1 MFRKISIAA
10 MMIGLSASVS
20 VSATASASG
29 AATNIS
35 WWHGMGGAN
44 ADVIN
49 EVSKRF
55 NESQQACA
63 LTPVSKGSY
72 EEALASGIAAFRAG
86 EQPNILQ
93 VFDAG
98 AATIMNAKGAI
109 IPAED
114 LINKAGYSF
123 DREAFIEGV
132 RYFYAA
138 ADGKFVGMPFN
149 SSAPIMYI
157 NNDAFK
163 KAGVN
168 APTSWEEFE
177 EVAPK
182 LKEAGYIPL
191 TAAQLTWQFTENF
204 FSRHNIQFATNNN
217 GYDSVSDTK
226 LNVTDPHL
234 IKMFEKLKE
243 WSDNGY
249 YGYYGAGWN
258 DNQKPFDD
266 DKVALFIGS
275 SGSFGGLQK
284 TAKMSFSADFLP
296 YWKGI
301 NGAGTNSFIGG
312 AALFA
317 MAGKSDA
324 ENKCVADFFQF
335 LTSPEVQKY
344 YHQATGYV
352 AITKAAY
359 ELAKSEGYYEKTPI
373 AEVGIKQLIL
383 PSGEW
388 SKGYR
393 LGFYPQIR
401 SIMERE
407 YNRIFAG
414 ETTVQQAFET
424 IEKEG
429 NELLVRFA
437 KTAN

>member
-1 MFRKISIAA
+1 MFRKLSIAA
-10 MMIGLSASVS
+10 LTLT
-20 VSATASASG
+20 VSATSSM

-44 ADVIN
+44 AEVIN

-55 NESQQACA
+55 NESQQSCA
-63 LTPVSKGSY
+63 LTPVSKGTY
-72 EEALASGIAAFRAG
+72 EEALASGIAAFRSG

-98 AATIMNAKGAI
+98 AATIINAKGATV
-109 IPAED
+109 PAED
-114 LINKAGYSF
+114 LINNAGYKF

-138 ADGKFVGMPFN
+138 PDGKFVGMPFN

-157 NNDAFK
+157 NTEALK
-163 KAGVN
+163 KAGVE
-168 APTSWEEFE
+168 APKTWEEFE
-177 EVAPK
+177 AIAPK

-191 TAAQLTWQFTENF
+191 TASQLTWQFTENF
-204 FSRHNIQFATNNN
+204 FSRQNIQFATNNN
-217 GYDSVSDTK
+217 GYDSVQGTELK
-226 LNVTDPHL
+226 VTDPNL
-234 IKMFEKLKE
+234 IMMFEKLKD
-243 WSDNGY
+243 WADKGY
-249 YGYYGAGWN
+249 FGFYGAGWA
-258 DNQKPFDD
+258 DNQKPFDEG
-266 DKVALFIGS
+266 KVAFWIGS

-284 TAKMSFSADFLP
+284 TAKMEFSADFLP
-296 YWKGI
+296 YWKAV
-301 NGAGTNSFIGG
+301 NGAGTNTFIGG

-317 MAGKSDA
+317 MAGKPDA

-359 ELAKSEGYYEKTPI
+359 ELAKSEGYYEKTPV
-373 AEVGIKQLIL
+373 AEVGIKQLML

-401 SIMERE
+401 TIMERE

-414 ETTVQQAFET
+414 ETTVKQAFET
-424 IEKEG
+424 VEKEG
-429 NELLVRFA
+429 NDLLTRFA

>member
-1 MFRKISIAA
+1 MFRKLSIAA
-10 MMIGLSASVS
+10 LTLT
-20 VSATASASG
+20 VSATSSM

-49 EVSKRF
+49 EISKRF
-55 NESQQACA
+55 NESQQSCA

-72 EEALASGIAAFRAG
+72 EEALASGIAAFRSG

-98 AATIMNAKGAI
+98 AATIINAKGATV
-109 IPAED
+109 PAED
-114 LINKAGYSF
+114 LINNAGYKF

-138 ADGKFVGMPFN
+138 PDGKFVGMPFN

-157 NNDAFK
+157 NTDALK
-163 KAGVN
+163 KAGVE
-168 APTSWEEFE
+168 APKTWEEFE
-177 EVAPK
+177 AIAPK

-191 TAAQLTWQFTENF
+191 TASQLTWQFTENF
-204 FSRHNIQFATNNN
+204 FSRQNIQFATNNN
-217 GYDSVSDTK
+217 GYDSIQDTK
-226 LNVTDPHL
+226 LNVTDPNL
-234 IKMFEKLKE
+234 IMMFDKLKD
-243 WSDNGY
+243 WADKGY
-249 YGYYGAGWN
+249 FGFYGAGWA
-258 DNQKPFDD
+258 DNQKPFDEG
-266 DKVALFIGS
+266 KVAFWIGS

-284 TAKMSFSADFLP
+284 TAKMEFSADFLP
-296 YWKGI
+296 YWKAVD
-301 NGAGTNSFIGG
+301 GAGTNTFIGG

-317 MAGKSDA
+317 MAGKPDA

-359 ELAKSEGYYEKTPI
+359 ELAKSEGYYEKTPV
-373 AEVGIKQLIL
+373 AEVGIKQLML

-401 SIMERE
+401 TIMERE
-407 YNRIFAG
+407 YNRIFSG
-414 ETTVQQAFET
+414 ETTVKQAFET
-424 IEKEG
+424 VEKEG
-429 NELLVRFA
+429 NDLLTRFA

>member
-10 MMIGLSASVS
+10 LTLT
-20 VSATASASG
+20 VSATSSM

-44 ADVIN
+44 AEVIN
-49 EVSKRF
+49 ELSKRF
-55 NESQQACA
+55 NASQQSCA

-72 EEALASGIAAFRAG
+72 EEALASGIAAFRSG

-98 AATIMNAKGAI
+98 AATIINAKGATV
-109 IPAED
+109 PAED
-114 LINKAGYSF
+114 LINNAGYKF

-138 ADGKFVGMPFN
+138 PDGKFVGMPFN

-157 NNDAFK
+157 NTEALK
-163 KAGVN
+163 KAGVE
-168 APTSWEEFE
+168 APKTWEEFE
-177 EVAPK
+177 AIAPK

-191 TAAQLTWQFTENF
+191 TASQLTWQFTENF
-204 FSRHNIQFATNNN
+204 FSRQNIQFATNNN
-217 GYDSVSDTK
+217 GYDSVQDTK
-226 LNVTDPHL
+226 LNVTDPNL
-234 IKMFEKLKE
+234 IMMFDKLKN
-243 WSDNGY
+243 WADNGY
-249 YGYYGAGWN
+249 FGFYGAGWA
-258 DNQKPFDD
+258 DNQKPFDEG
-266 DKVALFIGS
+266 KVALWIGS

-284 TAKMSFSADFLP
+284 TAKMEFSADFLP
-296 YWKGI
+296 YWKAVD
-301 NGAGTNSFIGG
+301 GAGTNTFIGG

-317 MAGKSDA
+317 MAGKPDA

-359 ELAKSEGYYEKTPI
+359 ELAKSEGYYEKTPV
-373 AEVGIKQLIL
+373 AEVGIKQLML

-401 SIMERE
+401 TIMERE
-407 YNRIFAG
+407 YNRIFSG
-414 ETTVQQAFET
+414 ETTVKQAFET

-429 NELLVRFA
+429 NDLLTRFA

>member
-1 MFRKISIAA
+1 MFRKLSIAA
-10 MMIGLSASVS
+10 LTLT
-20 VSATASASG
+20 VSATSSM

-55 NESQQACA
+55 NEAQQSCA

-72 EEALASGIAAFRAG
+72 EEALASGIAAFRSG

-98 AATIMNAKGAI
+98 AATIINAKGATV
-109 IPAED
+109 PAED
-114 LINKAGYSF
+114 LINNAGYKF

-138 ADGKFVGMPFN
+138 PDGKFVGMPFN

-157 NNDAFK
+157 NTDALK
-163 KAGVN
+163 KAGVE
-168 APTSWEEFE
+168 APKTWEEFE
-177 EVAPK
+177 AIAPK

-191 TAAQLTWQFTENF
+191 TASQLTWQFTENF
-204 FSRHNIQFATNNN
+204 FSRQNIQFATNNN
-217 GYDSVSDTK
+217 GYDSVQDTK
-226 LNVTDPHL
+226 LNVTDPNL
-234 IKMFEKLKE
+234 IMMFDKLKD
-243 WSDNGY
+243 WADKGY
-249 YGYYGAGWN
+249 FGFYGAGWA
-258 DNQKPFDD
+258 DNQKPFDEG
-266 DKVALFIGS
+266 KVAFWIGS

-284 TAKMSFSADFLP
+284 TAKMEFSADFLP
-296 YWKGI
+296 YWKAVD
-301 NGAGTNSFIGG
+301 GAGTNTFIGG

-317 MAGKSDA
+317 MAGKPDA

-359 ELAKSEGYYEKTPI
+359 ELAKSEGYYEKTPV
-373 AEVGIKQLIL
+373 AEVGIKQLML

-401 SIMERE
+401 TIMERE
-407 YNRIFAG
+407 YNRIFSG
-414 ETTVQQAFET
+414 ETTVKQAFET

-429 NELLVRFA
+429 NDLLTRFA